1 MDRFPAHKTTSSPV
15 SLHRLHRHRRRRFGD
30 DRGSAVELAA
40 VMGGVLALFAL
51 LLVFGMRWLAVQA
64 ADAAAQRAL
73 ETAQSTGGTDTAAVQ
88 VAAGIARSSQ
98 AITDV
103 ATTVHRNTA
112 TVTVDVTV
120 TALLGGS
127 VTRSAT
133 GPAARF
139 IPQRQAP

>member
-1 MDRFPAHKTTSSPV
+1 
-15 SLHRLHRHRRRRFGD
+15 
-30 DRGSAVELAA
+30 
-40 VMGGVLALFAL
+40 MGGVLALFAL
-51 LLVFGMRWLAVQA
+51 LLVFGMRWLAAQA

-73 ETAQSTGGTDTAAVQ
+73 ETAQSIDGTDTTAAQ

-103 ATTVHRNTA
+103 ATTVHRDTA

-139 IPQRQAP
+139 IPQGQVP